1 MRLHPGLLSQG
12 LPAAEGDGIGPWPNA
27 LARTHKTDMSRLT
40 AMDPYE
46 IMMGMILVLTPVICW
61 YFTRHQP
68 GERIPW
74 RAWAQEFHDKRYYLH
89 AMGYIVIIR
98 WKSITDK
105 LNEPMKTRTGHW
117 TSWVYGLEGEFTKWV
132 QDAFANDT
140 LTEFLNFHYL
150 FVYLFLIYV
159 TTVYFAFTGDRDM
172 TDKVTLNYL
181 LIYALAVPYYLF
193 FNVEVTSSWI
203 PGMDAL
209 LYQEGWYTVFYA
221 LHDPLDNA
229 VPSLHVAIPFGILML
244 NYLHVKESG
253 ETLRTWRHWP
263 YHLFVLLNTALFMF
277 TILYLGIHW
286 VVDIPLGI
294 LIGAIG
300 ALFIHHLQP
309 RLRNDYGSFIK
320 GFTKEKIR
328 RHIFVEGVVMLLLLT
343 TMLMAV
349 NYQEETV
356 DDRVSFRLGS
366 GDSTFEIIQKF
377 EPGDFVVS
385 NITNLNEG
393 GLLEV
398 VVVMVESSVPAMETG
413 SIDWEVMQSLGEHH
427 TVAPQ
432 TTLSLNITSP
442 KIYHFIVMHYEAN
455 EDQDSVM
462 EVRIM
467 NDYGD
472 DRMWQAMLLS
482 LPSLW
487 MTGFVVY
494 RLYRLKK
501 EGRSFIDST
510 PSYVWAS
517 PPSLGEE
524 A

>member
-1 MRLHPGLLSQG
+1 
-12 LPAAEGDGIGPWPNA
+12 
-27 LARTHKTDMSRLT
+27 
-40 AMDPYE
+40 MDPYE
-46 IMMGMILVLTPVICW
+46 IMMGMIVVLTPIICW
-61 YFTRHQP
+61 YFTRKQK
-68 GERIPW
+68 EFRIPW
-74 RAWAQEFHDKRYYLH
+74 RSWAEEFHNKRYYLH

-98 WKSITDK
+98 WKAITDK
-105 LNEPMKTRTGHW
+105 LNEPMKARTGHW
-117 TSWVYGLEGEFTKWV
+117 TAWVHGIEGAFTKGV
-132 QDAFANDT
+132 QDAFRNDM

-159 TTVYFAFTGDRDM
+159 TTVYFAFSGDRDM

-209 LYQEGWYTVFYA
+209 LYQDGWYTVFYA

-244 NYLHVKESG
+244 NYLHVKEKG
-253 ETLRTWRHWP
+253 GTMKEWRHWP
-263 YHLFVLLNTALFMF
+263 YHVFVFLNTLLFIF

-286 VVDIPLGI
+286 VIDIPLGI
-294 LIGAIG
+294 LIGGIG

-309 RLRNDYGSFIK
+309 RLRNDYGPVFK
-320 GFTKEKIR
+320 GISREKVR
-328 RHIFVEGVVMLLLLT
+328 RHILVEGVVMLLLLT
-343 TMLMAV
+343 CMLMAV

-356 DDRVSFRLGS
+356 DERTSFRLGQD
-366 GDSTFEIIQKF
+366 DSTFEIIQKF
-377 EPGDFVVS
+377 DPGQMVQS
-385 NITNLNEG
+385 NVTNLNRVGE
-393 GLLEV
+393 LEL
-398 VVVMVESSVPAMETG
+398 VVVMVETSVPAMEEG
-413 SIDWEVMQSLGEHH
+413 RIDWSVMKSLGDHY

-442 KIYHFIVMHYEAN
+442 KIYHFIVMHYEVD
-455 EDQDSVM
+455 EDAEQVM
-462 EVRIM
+462 NVRII

-472 DRMWQAMLLS
+472 DKMGQAMFLS

-501 EGRSFIDST
+501 EGRSLIDST

-517 PPSLGEE
+517 SHELGEE